1 MTNNLLRR
9 VREHKTGIDASS
21 FSKKYRLYKL
31 VWFEVFPTPMEAIL
45 VEKKIKGWVRN
56 KKLSLIKNKN
66 PDFKDLEELIKG

>member
-1 MTNNLLRR
+1 
-9 VREHKTGIDASS
+9 
-21 FSKKYRLYKL
+21 
-31 VWFEVFPTPMEAIL
+31 MEAIL